1 MFIVDLTYKVD
12 LDIVDAHLEAHVE
25 YLKDQYRRGVFV
37 ASGRKVPRTGGV
49 ILARCESQSAL
60 AEILA
65 LDPFKE
71 NGVAEYAVTEFVP
84 SMTAEGLE
92 LLNEG

>member
-1 MFIVDLTYKVD
+1 MFIIDLTYKVD
-12 LDIVDAHLEAHVE
+12 LDTVDAHLKAHVE
-25 YLKDQYRRGVFV
+25 YLKEQYERGVFV

-65 LDPFKE
+65 LDPFKQ
-71 NGVAEYAVTEFVP
+71 NGVADYVVTEFVP
-84 SMTAEGLE
+84 SMTADGLE
-92 LLNEG
+92 LLKE

>member
-25 YLKDQYRRGVFV
+25 YLKEQYRRGVFV